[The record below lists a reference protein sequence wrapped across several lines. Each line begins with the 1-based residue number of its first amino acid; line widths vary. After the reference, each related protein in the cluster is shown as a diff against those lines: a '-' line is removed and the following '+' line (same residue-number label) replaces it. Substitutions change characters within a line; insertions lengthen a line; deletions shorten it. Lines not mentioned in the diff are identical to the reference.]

1 MLDWLR
7 ANAVTLFL
15 GVLALWLVAKAQ
27 GWMAPPIPDDP
38 NSPIRQFTGTNWA
51 SEVLGSDKPVLVDF
65 WAAWCGP
72 CRTQGPIVSELAKQ
86 VSGTAVVGKLDVEKE
101 GQLASD
107 YSISG
112 IPALLIFHKG
122 KVVKRFVGVTAAGTL
137 KRALE
142 EAAQ

>member
-1 MLDWLR
+1 MIDWLR
-7 ANAVTLFL
+7 ANAVTIFL
-15 GVLALWLVAKAQ
+15 GVLALWVVAKAQ
-27 GWMAPPIPDDP
+27 GWGARPVPDDP
-38 NSPIRQFTGTNWA
+38 SSPIRQFNGSNWTG
-51 SEVLGSDKPVLVDF
+51 EVLGADKPVLVDF

-86 VSGTAVVGKLDVEKE
+86 VSGTAVVGKLDVEKD

-122 KVVKRFVGVTAAGTL
+122 KVVKRFVGVTPADTL

-142 EAAQ
+142 EAAR